1 MFNCQF
7 QTTYTSCLKQ
17 TADVVNWKT
26 NEKVHDDNS
35 NKDDETDH
43 NELSDAMVSDNIIV
57 KLGSK
62 IKFSKH
68 HWKCGDE
75 RGQGVPVSI
84 YIKNQMKTETEGN

>member
-7 QTTYTSCLKQ
+7 QATYASCLKQ
-17 TADVVNWKT
+17 VANVVNWKA

-43 NELSDAMVSDNIIV
+43 NELSDAMVGDDIVV
-57 KLGSK
+57 KLCSK
-62 IKFSKH
+62 VKFSKH

-75 RGQGVPVSI
+75 RGQRVSMSI
-84 YIKNQMKTETEGN
+84 CIKNQMKTESKGN